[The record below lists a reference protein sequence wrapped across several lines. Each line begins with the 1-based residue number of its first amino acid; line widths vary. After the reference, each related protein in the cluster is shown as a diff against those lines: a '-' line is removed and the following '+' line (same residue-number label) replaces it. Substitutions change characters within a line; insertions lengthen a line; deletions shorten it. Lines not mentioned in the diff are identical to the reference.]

1 MFPVKV
7 VFTVIFS
14 FFLCQAFTQTDSFL
28 QSLIDSAKAEVT
40 KPAPS
45 AKNSQK
51 RVPKNNA
58 LKRDTGKAI
67 TPFHDTASISK
78 KPTSNV
84 LTDSLQKDTVAFM
97 APTVL
102 ISKPLSWE
110 EDTAFVRLIELPIA
124 KPKSQIFLGQGD
136 VHQPQRKDYLFYMLV
151 GLVLLLAIIK
161 QSFPKYFDSM
171 FRLMFQASFRQR
183 QTREQMMQQIL
194 PSLLMNILFVL
205 VGGLFIALLANIRE
219 WLDITFWWLALYSIT
234 LLALVYMFKYLVIQF
249 MGWVFSAKEQAST
262 YGFIV
267 FLINKVMALVLLPLL
282 LLLAFSSGYMQ
293 EVILTIAACVV
304 ILLLVFRYI
313 ISLTIIRGALS
324 IHPLHFFIY
333 LCGIELMPMLIMYK
347 VMFSYIGKS
356 N

>member
-1 MFPVKV
+1 M
-7 VFTVIFS
+7 S
-14 FFLCQAFTQTDSFL
+14 
-28 QSLIDSAKAEVT
+28 

-45 AKNSQK
+45 AKDSQK
-51 RVPKNNA
+51 RVAKKNA
-58 LKRDTGKAI
+58 LKRDTAKTI
-67 TPFHDTASISK
+67 TRFHDTASISK
-78 KPTSNV
+78 RPTSNTS
-84 LTDSLQKDTVAFM
+84 TDSLQKDTVAFV
-97 APTVL
+97 APTV
-102 ISKPLSWE
+102 IVSKPLSWE
-110 EDTAFVRLIELPIA
+110 EDTAFVTLLELPIV
-124 KPKSQIFLGQGD
+124 KTKSQSFLGAGD
-136 VHQPQRKDYLFYMLV
+136 IHQPQRKDYLFYTLV

-161 QSFPKYFDSM
+161 QAFPRYFHSIL
-171 FRLMFQASFRQR
+171 RLMFQPSFRQK

-205 VGGLFIALLANIRE
+205 VCGLFIALLATIRE
-219 WLDITFWWLALYSIT
+219 WLDVTFWWLAAYSIT

-249 MGWVFSAKEQAST
+249 MGWAFNAKEQAST

-267 FLINKVMALVLLPLL
+267 FLINKVIALVLLPLL
-282 LLLAFSSGYMQ
+282 LLLAFSSDYMQ

-304 ILLLVFRYI
+304 ISLLIFRYI

-324 IHPLHFFIY
+324 VHPLHFFIY